1 MGMTGKLSRFLAV
14 ASVVLGLSPAFA
26 QAQGTTI
33 SGQVTGTG
41 GAPVVGASVSIPSL
55 RVGGFTD
62 DAGRYTF
69 TVPSSAT
76 GTTVTVTAR
85 RLGFQ
90 PSSAQ
95 VVLNGSVVA
104 QNFSLS
110 TAATELQGVVVTA
123 LGLARERSQLG
134 TAQQQL
140 STAEIN
146 ETKTMN
152 VVNSIQGKV
161 SGVAITGSGT
171 QGGSSRIVL
180 RGVNSISGNNSP
192 LFIVDG
198 VAISNAGRGIGNSGI
213 ASGGAAN
220 TGATESGGWDF
231 GSAISDI
238 NPEDIATMSILKG
251 PNAAALYGS
260 RAANGVIILTTK
272 KGSSAGGK
280 MHTEVSSTYTW
291 ESPSILPQ
299 YQNLYGQGS
308 AGEFQW
314 KDGSGNG
321 VQDNNDQS
329 FGPRLDGRTV
339 GCIFIAGDTLKNGT
353 LRDPRFN
360 PANPY
365 VYDPLAPCT
374 QFTSPT
380 TGAPWIAHPDNVYSF
395 FNTGHTLSN
404 NIAFSGG
411 TDRAN
416 ARISFGSDQIEG
428 YIPNNTFHKTNGLLN
443 ASLRVNDRLSTDA
456 SLQYIRNSAA
466 NRPGVGYTQSIL
478 ESFIW
483 FGRQVDLAALKDYQ
497 RSAALNNGP
506 ASREY
511 NWNYSFHNNPY
522 WLQFENPIND
532 VRDRFIGNVSATYN
546 LAEGIDANIRTGSD
560 IYRFNID
567 QRFAPGDV
575 RQGTIVDTKYFGGFN
590 LLNDYNNENTTD
602 ATLRLVRTLGSRL
615 QVNALGGGS
624 TRRSTYNFNEA
635 VSGGLSVPGIYNVSN
650 AAITPTLSQTL
661 QRRQVNSIFGSA
673 DFTLNGWWTL
683 GGTARNDWSS
693 TLPTGLNSYFYP
705 SVNTAFI
712 LTDALPAL
720 KNRVLTYA
728 KLRAST
734 AKVGSDADPYQLRTT
749 YTGLSN
755 KYSGQPQFT
764 LGDLLA
770 NSALKPEI
778 THSNELGLELSLL
791 DGRVTFDG
799 SIYDKYTTNQIFSA
813 PVSQTTGFTTKA
825 INAGKITN
833 KGQEFILAVTPV
845 QTDGGFSWNSAFNYG
860 HNKSLIA
867 ELAPGV
873 TTLLLGTAH
882 ATRLEAR
889 LDHPYGAIMGNAW
902 ARDAQGNLLLKKG
915 LPYAASTAM
924 DHYFGSVQPQWTGG
938 WGNTLTYKGI
948 RLYGLLD
955 FHMGGHLAS
964 ITNLWGDFTG
974 IFPSSLKGREVD
986 WNNPGIVVDGID
998 TKTGLQNT
1006 INVDAE
1012 TYWQCIAYN
1021 CDKVVEYHVYDA
1033 TYTKLRELSVS
1044 FDLPRTFASR
1054 FNTSGISLAL
1064 TGRNLKTW
1072 AKVPNIDPEFA
1083 YQTGN
1088 VQGIEFG
1095 ALPNARVWGFNV
1107 RVTP

>member
-1 MGMTGKLSRFLAV
+1 MGMTGKISRFLAV
-14 ASVVLGLSPAFA
+14 AGVVFGLTPALA
-26 QAQGTTI
+26 QAQGTSI

-41 GAPVVGASVSIPSL
+41 GAPVVGASVSIPTL

-62 DAGRYTF
+62 DQGRYSF
-69 TVPSSAT
+69 TVPASAT
-76 GTTVTVTAR
+76 GTAVTVIAR
-85 RLGFQ
+85 RLGFA
-90 PSSAQ
+90 PSSAT
-95 VVLNGSVVA
+95 VTLTGSAIA

-110 TAATELQGVVVTA
+110 AAATELQGVVVTA
-123 LGLARERSQLG
+123 LGVTREKSQLG

-140 STAEIN
+140 STSEIN

-161 SGVAITGSGT
+161 SGVSITGSGT
-171 QGGSSRIVL
+171 PGGSNRIVL

-213 ASGGAAN
+213 ASAGSSN
-220 TGATESGGWDF
+220 SGGWDF

-272 KGSSAGGK
+272 KGSSTSGK
-280 MHTEVSSTYTW
+280 MRTEVSSTYTW

-314 KDGSGNG
+314 KNGSGGG

-329 FGPRLDGRTV
+329 FGPRLDGRSY
-339 GCIFIAGDTLKNGT
+339 GCVFIHGDTLNNGSY
-353 LRDPRFN
+353 RDPRFN
-360 PANPY
+360 PAAPY
-365 VYDPLAPCT
+365 TYDQIAPCT

-380 TGAPWIAHPDNVYSF
+380 AASPWIAHPDNVYSF

-404 NIAFSGG
+404 NVAFSGG
-411 TDRAN
+411 SDRAN
-416 ARISFGSDQIEG
+416 ARISFGSDQVEG
-428 YIPNNTFHKTNGLLN
+428 YIPNNSFHKTNGLLN
-443 ASLRVNDRLSTDA
+443 ASLKVNSRLTTDA

-478 ESFIW
+478 EGFIW
-483 FGRQVDLAALKDYQ
+483 FGRQVDLEALRNYQ
-497 RSAALNNGP
+497 QTSAVNNGP
-506 ASREY
+506 AGREY
-511 NWNYSFHNNPY
+511 NWNYSYHNNPF
-522 WLQFENPIND
+522 WLQYQNPITD
-532 VRDRFIGNVSATYN
+532 VRDRFMGNVSATYN

-575 RQGTIVDTKYFGGFN
+575 RQGTIVDPKFFGGFN
-590 LLNDYNNENTTD
+590 NLNDYNNENTTD
-602 ATLRLVRTLGSRL
+602 ATLRATRTLGSRL
-615 QVNALGGGS
+615 QVNALAGGA

-635 VSGGLSVPGIYNVSN
+635 VTGGLTVPGIYNVSN
-650 AAITPTLSQTL
+650 AAITPTLGQTL
-661 QRRQVNSIFGSA
+661 QRRQTNSLYGSG
-673 DFTLNGWWTL
+673 DVTLNGWWTI
-683 GGTARNDWSS
+683 GGTARNDYSS
-693 TLPTGLNSYFYP
+693 TLPNGANSYFYP
-705 SVNTAFI
+705 SVNTAFV
-712 LTDALPAL
+712 LTDAIPAL
-720 KNRVLTYA
+720 KNRVLSYA

-734 AKVGSDADPYQLRTT
+734 ARVGSDADPYQLRTT
-749 YTGLSN
+749 YTGLST
-755 KYSGQPQFT
+755 KYNGLAQFT

-770 NSALKPEI
+770 NSELKPEI
-778 THSNELGLELSLL
+778 THSNELGAEFSLF

-799 SIYDKYTTNQIFSA
+799 SLYDKYTRNQIFSA

-833 KGQEFILAVTPV
+833 KGQEFLLDITPV
-845 QTDGGFSWNSAFNYG
+845 QTDGGLAWNTAFNYG
-860 HNKSLIA
+860 RNKSLIA

-882 ATRLEAR
+882 ATRVEAR
-889 LDHPYGAIMGNAW
+889 LDRPYGAIMGNAW
-902 ARDAQGNLLLKKG
+902 ARDAQGRLLTKNG
-915 LPYAASTAM
+915 LPYAENSAQS
-924 DHYFGSVQPQWTGG
+924 HYFGSVQPQWTGG
-938 WGNTLTYKGI
+938 WGNTLTYKGV

-974 IFPSSLKGREVD
+974 IFPRTLQGREVD
-986 WNNPGIVVDGID
+986 WNNPGIVVKGID
-998 TKTGLQNT
+998 AATGLANT
-1006 INVDAE
+1006 VNVDAE

-1021 CDKVVEYHVYDA
+1021 CGQVLEDHVYDA
-1033 TYTKLRELSVS
+1033 SYTKLRELSLG
-1044 FDLPRTFASR
+1044 FDLPRAFASR
-1054 FNTSGISLAL
+1054 LNTSGITVAL

-1072 AKVPNIDPEFA
+1072 TKVPNIDPEFS

-1088 VQGIEFG
+1088 NQGIEFG

-1107 RVTP
+1107 RITP